1 MAKIRQEINILAGES
16 VADGLSGSAIVRL
29 DTTQYNGTVTYYF
42 EIIAVTNS
50 SSDCV
55 VRLTR
60 LGTTTDDATITVG
73 TSVTTKTRL
82 RSSAFTPPSGATSYF
97 IRLDSVT
104 NTCTVNVA
112 RIIVIQEFT
121 TLTNTETQI
130 EIGNAETGLLNTTQT
145 ALTNPKYWLYTAA
158 NWDGTLS
165 CFAEVTYTQAS
176 NMKNTTI
183 VLQEDNGSFAS
194 WTNKVTIVNAGTAAT
209 PTLVR
214 ASFTPTDGRNYR
226 ITTAS
231 SSNMI
236 THSVFNAKVV
246 VDQNTTS
253 TIVDQNTASPANPR
267 VFSATLTEAG
277 QSFTPSSSGNLL
289 TVKFSLDK
297 ANSPTGNAVAKLYNH
312 SGTYGTNG
320 KPTGTAL
327 ATSDNFDVSTLTTT
341 ASLITFNFS
350 TTVALSSGTNYFI
363 TVEYTGADATNY
375 IRLYTD
381 NATSP
386 HSGNTATKT
395 SGVWSSNNVIDCIF
409 EVAIG
414 NLTKLEPQYLLANT
428 GSFGASTGLKDYDTL
443 YDPAEWDGVL

>member
-16 VADGLSGSAIVRL
+16 VADGLSGSAIVQL

-97 IRLDSVT
+97 IRLDGVT

-246 VDQNTTS
+246 VRQLPSTAATHYFNASDAGPTDPGTVWTNDANAFDGLTS
-253 TIVDQNTASPANPR
+253 TIAATTTNGSVSSNYLQGDGTDAPTTGDSITLVKSRIFANPGT
-267 VFSATLTEAG
+267 VTEGASVNAAIYSDG
-277 QSFTPSSSGNLL
+277 LGELL
-289 TVKFSLDK
+289 
-297 ANSPTGNAVAKLYNH
+297 G
-312 SGTYGTNG
+312 
-320 KPTGTAL
+320 
-327 ATSDNFDVSTLTTT
+327 
-341 ASLITFNFS
+341 
-350 TTVALSSGTNYFI
+350 
-363 TVEYTGADATNY
+363 
-375 IRLYTD
+375 
-381 NATSP
+381 
-386 HSGNTATKT
+386 TATKT
-395 SGVWSSNNVIDCIF
+395 SAAASGWGDYLVLSTPSGGWTWQKINDLEVKCYLLNYVAGTPGVVRV
-409 EVAIG
+409 EVDVSTTGI
-414 NLTKLEPQYLLANT
+414 TKLEPQYLLANT